1 MRDKSFWRR
10 IAGIFIDN
18 VPIKLLAIA
27 LAVVVF
33 IVVNY
38 GGRDG

>member
-1 MRDKSFWRR
+1 MREKGIWRKV
-10 IAGIFIDN
+10 AGVFIDN

-33 IVVNY
+33 IVANC
-38 GGRDG
+38 

>member
-1 MRDKSFWRR
+1 MRDKSFWRK

-18 VPIKLLAIA
+18 VPIKLLVIA

-38 GGRDG
+38 GG

>member
-1 MRDKSFWRR
+1 MREKSFWRR
-10 IAGIFIDN
+10 IAGIFIDS

-38 GGRDG
+38 GR

>member
-1 MRDKSFWRR
+1 MRDKSFWRK
-10 IAGIFIDN
+10 IAGRFIDN

-38 GGRDG
+38 GG

>member
-1 MRDKSFWRR
+1 MREKGFWRKV
-10 IAGIFIDN
+10 AGIFIDN

-33 IVVNY
+33 IVINY
-38 GGRDG
+38 GR

>member
-1 MRDKSFWRR
+1 MREKSFWRR
-10 IAGIFIDN
+10 VAGSFIDN

-33 IVVNY
+33 AFINY
-38 GGRDG
+38 GG

>member
-1 MRDKSFWRR
+1 MRDKSFWRK

-27 LAVVVF
+27 LAVVVV

-38 GGRDG
+38 GG

>member
-1 MRDKSFWRR
+1 MREKGFWRKV
-10 IAGIFIDN
+10 AGIFIYN

-33 IVVNY
+33 IVANC
-38 GGRDG
+38 